1 MGLSPMGG
9 GSSEDGW
16 YGNYVKPE
24 RKPDPFKCSLLRSSY
39 SHEQNCTVVKLKYD
53 DYDRLMVISGR
64 WYGYASFDPHFK
76 ENERILARFPA
87 TDAGYDNALAFVAFM
102 NGGECHFDQVPI
114 KGVKV
119 EHADRS

>member
-1 MGLSPMGG
+1 MGLGPFR
-9 GSSEDGW
+9 SSDEDWGYW
-16 YGNYVKPE
+16 NDAKTPRV
-24 RKPDPFKCSLLRSSY
+24 DPFKCSLLRSSY

-64 WYGYASFDPHFK
+64 WGGYASFDPHFK

-87 TDAGYDNALAFVAFM
+87 TDVGYDNALAFVAFM

-119 EHADRS
+119 VPPEDAIR